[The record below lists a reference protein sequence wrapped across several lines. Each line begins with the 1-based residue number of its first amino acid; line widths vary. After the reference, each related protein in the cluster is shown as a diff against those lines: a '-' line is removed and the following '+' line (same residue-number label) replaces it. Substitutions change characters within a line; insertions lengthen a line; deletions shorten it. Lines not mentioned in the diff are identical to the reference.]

1 MTNRGGPTLAALLV
15 GAGLI
20 FHTSGGRTP
29 TPKPPS
35 GLLAAASSET
45 ANNEG
50 PWVASCQYWSSRRQE
65 PAATATT
72 SRAAERVDAHGK
84 DLQRPFDTK
93 AKATSECASA
103 NAANWEVPDDLQHEN
118 ARFQAHSVIATVPD
132 PVHSHLALEFDRI
145 MDALI
150 GSASDNGY
158 SLSYS
163 WLPWKAP
170 RSATGAIGESRQTSE
185 EPGLLIF
192 DRRPAPGRSR
202 GVLYMFVVAEMP
214 ADELNA
220 EQLKKA
226 LSYELQ
232 LRSVLGS
239 QFATDER
246 GSLRVIGPLYSGS
259 AMSLIETIHTMLRDE
274 LPKPAGVT
282 TATIAGA
289 TETEEAYR
297 TLNQCMDSD
306 GRPCLSDKPIRYLSF
321 ASSNEVTGLLK
332 IFQSNGYKAVHAVVL
347 HEDGTIF
354 GVGGIKE
361 GIQTGNARGSHVQ
374 VNSIPFPR
382 DFSLLRNSQRSNQS
396 DSESDAAGAPSPY
409 LPLTTRDE
417 GSQDT
422 LPHFST
428 DITPLSQEAQVMA
441 ISHTLTQLHADFAYI
456 AASNPMDALFLAK
469 WLRRSNPDTRL
480 VMEPDLLLQR
490 EGEDTAYIGTLSI
503 SPYPPIWLARSAE
516 RPERLR
522 SFASAAM
529 EAYYNAASYTLGQIN
544 PSPFPIL
551 YGYGSNKSG
560 SPDCPQLWLTAV
572 GSDGYYPVAVLTT
585 PSDMPGEPQLKY
597 APAVIIYPSH
607 VWQALCVL
615 LVIAALLHIA
625 ALCSA
630 SYASPLTCDLDIR
643 ENTMPHRRGLYG
655 QIGGAA
661 LFLMSVVAAYPV
673 TTFLNSPP
681 IFIDRQNL
689 GLGIVTLSLGALSW
703 LIAIIK
709 TFRAMRLESRD
720 APSLFAWGESRL
732 CLVLYWGSIAASLV
746 LAAMW
751 VRLCTRSL
759 GPERLGAFFSYR
771 CLHPTSGVSPL
782 APALLVLWG
791 WFFWGL
797 MHARRLRLTMDSRP
811 IMPNATAL
819 EGEDCPSYKR
829 TQPDMFVSDTRL
841 QMGLLE
847 DTTCLMISRRF
858 LHQIFRVPA
867 AVRVAKDSSI
877 PSGVGSGIVWKSRL
891 LDTLLML
898 SLAGLAALWI
908 GLCPVRALDHFGQA
922 IGSTTLY
929 ELFMGLLLV
938 PLLVIALC
946 AAARLF
952 LISASL
958 RAHLLEPLE
967 RMPLRQAFT
976 RLKGFHWVSMLRESG
991 QLERWR
997 DMSRST
1003 EGIRQILNDPEMPI
1017 NCMSGELT
1025 QRKMELE
1032 EEIARLQQHIKALR
1046 DAAVRAGTKKRAW
1059 EYMEAIEKMYARC
1072 SEIVLCCIL
1081 LPYWLGKRHSLMQS
1095 VSRDAAPEKEP
1106 NIVLLAEELLAI
1118 RYVAIIRAVLA
1129 QMRYLLLFIT
1139 VALVLIMLA
1148 TNSYPF
1154 QPKQEIDWCVTGLF
1168 LSFSAGI
1175 VVVLAQMHR
1184 NSLLSR
1190 ITNKNSKSLGL
1201 DFYLRVAGFGAVP
1214 LITWL
1219 ATQYP
1224 SIGGTLYSVVKP
1236 GLEVMK

>member
-1 MTNRGGPTLAALLV
+1 
-15 GAGLI
+15 
-20 FHTSGGRTP
+20 
-29 TPKPPS
+29 
-35 GLLAAASSET
+35 
-45 ANNEG
+45 
-50 PWVASCQYWSSRRQE
+50 
-65 PAATATT
+65 
-72 SRAAERVDAHGK
+72 
-84 DLQRPFDTK
+84 
-93 AKATSECASA
+93 
-103 NAANWEVPDDLQHEN
+103 
-118 ARFQAHSVIATVPD
+118 
-132 PVHSHLALEFDRI
+132 
-145 MDALI
+145 
-150 GSASDNGY
+150 
-158 SLSYS
+158 
-163 WLPWKAP
+163 
-170 RSATGAIGESRQTSE
+170 
-185 EPGLLIF
+185 
-192 DRRPAPGRSR
+192 
-202 GVLYMFVVAEMP
+202 MFVVAEMP

-226 LSYELQ
+226 LRYELQ
-232 LRSVLGS
+232 LRSVFGS
-239 QFATDER
+239 QFATDES

-259 AMSLIETIHTMLRDE
+259 AMSLIETINTILGDE
-274 LPKPAGVT
+274 LSKPAGVK

-297 TLNQCMDSD
+297 ILNQCMDAD
-306 GRPCLSDKPIRYLSF
+306 GRPCLPDKPIHYLSF
-321 ASSNEVTGLLK
+321 ASSNEFAGMLK
-332 IFQSNGYKAVHAVVL
+332 IFQGNGYKAVRAVVL

-354 GVGGIKE
+354 GVGGLTE
-361 GIQTGNARGSHVQ
+361 GIKTGKARGSHVQ

-382 DFSLLRNSQRSNQS
+382 DFSLLRNSQKPNQS
-396 DSESDAAGAPSPY
+396 DSESDTTGAPSPY

-441 ISHTLTQLHADFAYI
+441 ISHTVTQLHADFAYI
-456 AASNPMDALFLAK
+456 AASNPMDTLFLAK

-480 VMEPDLLLQR
+480 VMEPDLLLER
-490 EGEDTAYIGTLSI
+490 EGEDTAYIGSLSI
-503 SPYPPIWLARSAE
+503 SPYSLVWLARSAE
-516 RPERLR
+516 QPERLR

-529 EAYYNAASYTLGQIN
+529 QAYYNAASYTLGQIN
-544 PSPFPIL
+544 PNRFPIL
-551 YGYGSNKSG
+551 YGYGGKPVEGRCTG
-560 SPDCPQLWLTAV
+560 SEGANCPQLWLTAV
-572 GSDGYYPVAVLTT
+572 GGDGYYPVAMLTT
-585 PSDMPGEPQLKY
+585 PSEVAGEAQQKY
-597 APAVIIYPSH
+597 TPNIMVYPSH

-615 LVIAALLHIA
+615 LAIAALLHIA
-625 ALCSA
+625 AVCSA

-661 LFLMSVVAAYPV
+661 LFLMSVVAAFPV
-673 TTFLNSPP
+673 TIFLMPRA
-681 IFIDRQNL
+681 IHLDHQNL
-689 GLGIVTLSLGALSW
+689 GLGVVTLSLGILSW
-703 LIAIIK
+703 LIAILK
-709 TFRAMRLESRD
+709 TFRAMRLESHD
-720 APSLFAWGESRL
+720 APSLFAWSETKL
-732 CLVLYWGSIAASLV
+732 CLVLYWGSIAASLA

-751 VRLCTRSL
+751 VRLCTRSF
-759 GPERLGAFFSYR
+759 GSQQLGAFFSYR

-782 APALLVLWG
+782 TPALLVLWG

-797 MHARRLRLTMDSRP
+797 LHARRLRLTMDSRP
-811 IMPNATAL
+811 IMPDAAAL
-819 EGEDCPSYKR
+819 ESEYCPSYKR
-829 TQPDMFVSDTRL
+829 AQPDMFVSDTRL
-841 QMGLLE
+841 QVGLLE

-867 AVRVAKDSSI
+867 PVREAKDRHI
-877 PSGVGSGIVWKSRL
+877 PNGGRSGSAWKSTF
-891 LDTLLML
+891 LDILLML
-898 SLAGLAALWI
+898 FLAALAVLWI
-908 GLCPVRALDHFGQA
+908 GLCPMRALDHFGQA
-922 IGSTTLY
+922 IGPTTLY

-952 LISASL
+952 LMSASL

-1003 EGIRQILNDPEMPI
+1003 EGIRQILNDPELPI
-1017 NCMSGELT
+1017 HCMSGELA
-1025 QRKMELE
+1025 QHKMELE
-1032 EEIARLQQHIKALR
+1032 EEIARLQQHVKALR
-1046 DAAVRAGTKKRAW
+1046 DVAAPPDAKKRASQ
-1059 EYMEAIEKMYARC
+1059 YMDAIEKMYARC
-1072 SEIVLCCIL
+1072 SETILCCIL
-1081 LPYWLGKRHSLMQS
+1081 LPHWLRKRHSLMQS
-1095 VSRDAAPEKEP
+1095 VSRDPVPEKEP
-1106 NIVLLAEELLAI
+1106 NIVLLAEEFLAI

-1148 TNSYPF
+1148 ANSYPF

-1175 VVVLAQMHR
+1175 VLVLAQMYR
-1184 NSLLSR
+1184 NPLLSR
-1190 ITNKNSKSLGL
+1190 ITNKKSKNLGL

-1224 SIGGTLYSVVKP
+1224 SIGGVLYGVLKP